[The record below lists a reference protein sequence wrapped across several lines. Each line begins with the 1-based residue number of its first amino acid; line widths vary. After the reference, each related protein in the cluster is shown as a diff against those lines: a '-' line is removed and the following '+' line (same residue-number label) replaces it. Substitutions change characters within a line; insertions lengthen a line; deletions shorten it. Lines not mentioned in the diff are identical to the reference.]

1 MISMFIQMIR
11 FILMTVH
18 VYRKIIDISF
28 KITRTWFY
36 EPEFF
41 ENSCELMI
49 RDRLIQEVEY
59 FFKKKMIRNSIS
71 VRLKKYCIDEW
82 KMWIQHCNDFEK
94 ASSDDYKQLSILHNR
109 LKRLNNQRKNEQKC
123 DKEETEGDAAEKKE
137 IVNFLKENTKSFTI
151 IVNQRQLHKQFKNVF
166 GVNLFKLVNEI
177 SIFRQKI
184 LDEIKKIHT
193 EEYDTKEYAK
203 TLLDYTRENIV
214 MYDDLPKDVRNVF
227 RTNKNYHLFLDWNN
241 FAQCIIF
248 TDSSSLLKIND
259 ICKCLKTLNEFK
271 QKIESLKHLL
281 FY

>member
-1 MISMFIQMIR
+1 
-11 FILMTVH
+11 
-18 VYRKIIDISF
+18 
-28 KITRTWFY
+28 
-36 EPEFF
+36 
-41 ENSCELMI
+41 MI
-49 RDRLIQEVEY
+49 RDRLTQEVEY

-82 KMWIQHCNDFEK
+82 KMWVQHCNDFEK
-94 ASSDDYKQLSILHNR
+94 ACSDD
-109 LKRLNNQRKNEQKC
+109 NEQKC
-123 DKEETEGDAAEKKE
+123 DKEETEGDATEKKE

-214 MYDDLPKDVRNVF
+214 MYDDLPKDVRDIFKHNE
-227 RTNKNYHLFLDWNN
+227 NYHSFLDWNN

-248 TDSSSLLKIND
+248 IDSSNLVKIND
-259 ICKCLKTLNEFK
+259 ICKWIRRVNILKRR
-271 QKIESLKHLL
+271 IESLKHLRI
-281 FY
+281 